1 MSHVFPPHAHPFRMI
16 DVVLELDHGL
26 CTTVRL
32 ATAGEVVRDDPASGA
47 GYPFS
52 LLLEAMAQAAIPL
65 AGEEGA
71 GHHGEGAGTP
81 APGGAGAPPPG
92 AASPRGGALAG
103 IDAARLLRPVHYG
116 DRLLITASIAGQFG
130 NMIRVRT
137 RAERADEPPGE
148 AIVAEGEFTIA
159 LEEPS

>member
-1 MSHVFPPHAHPFRMI
+1 MI

-32 ATAGEVVRDDPASGA
+32 ATAGEVVRDDPASDA

-71 GHHGEGAGTP
+71 GHHGEGAG
-81 APGGAGAPPPG
+81 APPPGG

-116 DRLLITASIAGQFG
+116 DRLLITASIVGQFG

-159 LEEPS
+159 LEDPS